1 MKCRFCQNPLSREFI
16 DLVNSPPSNAYLT
29 AAQLDEPEVFYPL
42 CVFVCEKC
50 LLVQIDE
57 HKKADEIFDQNY
69 AYFSSFSK
77 TWLEHSQKYVEMM
90 CRRFGFDEN
99 SQVIEIAS
107 NDGYLLQF
115 FEQKGVSVL
124 GIEPSSN
131 TAKAAREKE
140 IETWTEF
147 FGTDLANKLVEKN
160 RQADLLL
167 GNNVLAHVPNINDF
181 VSGLKIALKPNGV
194 ITMEFPH
201 LLQLV
206 ENNQFDTIYHE
217 HFSYFSFHTVR
228 QIFAAHGLEIFDVE
242 ELATHGGSLR
252 IFAKR
257 SENQTHKITE
267 NVEKLLTKE
276 KDFGLLD
283 LNYYANFQP
292 KADKIKYD
300 LLAFL
305 IEQKQNGKKIAAYGA
320 AAKGNTLLNYCGVKK
335 DLVAFVVDISPHKQG
350 LFLPAS
356 HIPIVDE
363 SFIRRDEPDYVLILP
378 WNIKQEIV
386 ERLKYITEWNG
397 KFVVAIP
404 ELDIYIKPES
414 N

>member
-1 MKCRFCQNPLSREFI
+1 MKCKFCQNPLSREFI

-29 AAQLDEPEVFYPL
+29 AQQLDEPEVFYPL
-42 CVFVCEKC
+42 RVFVCEKC

-57 HKKADEIFDQNY
+57 HKKADQIFDQNY

-77 TWLEHSQKYVEMM
+77 TWLEHSQNYVEMM
-90 CRRFGFDEN
+90 CQCFGFNEN
-99 SQVIEIAS
+99 SQVVEIAS

-115 FEQKGVSVL
+115 FHQKGVSVL

-131 TAKAAREKE
+131 TANAAREKG

-147 FGTDLANKLVEKN
+147 FGTKLAQKLVEKN
-160 RQADLLL
+160 RRADLLL

-181 VSGLKIALKPNGV
+181 VSGLKIALNPDGV
-194 ITMEFPH
+194 VTMEFPH

-228 QIFAAHGLEIFDVE
+228 QIFAANGLEIFDVE

-252 IFAKR
+252 IFAKHG
-257 SENQTHKITE
+257 ENQTHKLTE
-267 NVEKLLTKE
+267 NVAKLLAKE
-276 KDFGLLD
+276 KNFGLLD
-283 LNYYANFQP
+283 LNYYADFQP
-292 KADKIKYD
+292 KADKIKYN

-305 IEQKQNGKKIAAYGA
+305 VVQKQNGKKVAAYGA

-335 DLVAFVVDISPHKQG
+335 DLVAFVVDISPYKQG

-363 SFIRRDEPDYVLILP
+363 SFIVREKPDFVLILP
-378 WNIKQEIV
+378 WNLKEEIV
-386 ERLKYITEWNG
+386 ERLKYIKEWNG

-404 ELDIYIKPES
+404 ELDIQICA
-414 N
+414 

>member
-29 AAQLDEPEVFYPL
+29 AQQLDEPEVFYPL
-42 CVFVCEKC
+42 RVFVCEKC

-77 TWLEHSQKYVEMM
+77 TWLEHSQNYVEMM
-90 CRRFGFDEN
+90 CQCFGFNEN
-99 SQVIEIAS
+99 SQVVEIAS

-115 FEQKGVSVL
+115 FHQKGVSVL

-131 TAKAAREKE
+131 TANAAREKG

-147 FGTDLANKLVEKN
+147 FGTKLAQKLVEKN
-160 RQADLLL
+160 RRADLLL

-181 VSGLKIALKPNGV
+181 VSGLKIALNPDGV
-194 ITMEFPH
+194 VTMEFPH

-228 QIFAAHGLEIFDVE
+228 QIFAANGLEIFDVE

-252 IFAKR
+252 IFAKHG
-257 SENQTHKITE
+257 ENQTHKLTE
-267 NVEKLLTKE
+267 NVAKLLAKE
-276 KDFGLLD
+276 KKFGLLD
-283 LNYYANFQP
+283 LNYYADFQP
-292 KADKIKYD
+292 KADKIKYN

-305 IEQKQNGKKIAAYGA
+305 VVQKQNGKKVAAYGA

-335 DLVAFVVDISPHKQG
+335 DLVAFVVDISPYKQG

-363 SFIRRDEPDYVLILP
+363 SFIVREKPDFVLILP
-378 WNIKQEIV
+378 WNLKEEIV
-386 ERLKYITEWNG
+386 ERLKYIKEWNG

-404 ELDIYIKPES
+404 ELDIQICA
-414 N
+414 